1 MRALKATEFIAMND
15 REIIDLYFAR
25 NDAAVSETMAK
36 YGRMLR
42 SIAYGILHNSSDSE
56 ECENDTYLAAWN
68 RIPPLRPKVF
78 SAFLGRIARNLAINR
93 YRYYAA
99 DKRNRAL
106 EVALDELVEILPGGE
121 PAVEASAVAEC
132 VARYLSGKSR
142 AQRIVF
148 VRRYWYCDS
157 VNQIATDCGFSESKV
172 KSMLM
177 RMRRELRLELERS
190 GIRA

>member
-1 MRALKATEFIAMND
+1 MND

-25 NDAAVSETMAK
+25 DGAAVSETMGK

-42 SIAYGILHNSSDSE
+42 SIAYNILRNAADSE

-93 YRYYAA
+93 YRYYTA
-99 DKRNRAL
+99 DKRNRAF
-106 EVALDELVEILPGGE
+106 EVALDELGELLPGGG
-121 PAVEASAVAEC
+121 EADAGCDAAAVAEC
-132 VARYLSGKSR
+132 IEKYLSKKGRTK
-142 AQRIVF
+142 RIVF

-157 VNQIATDCGFSESKV
+157 VGQIASDCGFSESKV
-172 KSMLM
+172 KSMLL
-177 RMRRELRLELERS
+177 RMRRELKVELERS
-190 GIRA
+190 GIEL

>member
-1 MRALKATEFIAMND
+1 MND

-42 SIAYGILHNSSDSE
+42 SIAYGILQNSSDSE

-68 RIPPLRPKVF
+68 RIPPLRPRVL

-99 DKRNRAL
+99 EKRNRAL
-106 EVALDELVEILPGGE
+106 EVALDELVEILPGE
-121 PAVEASAVAEC
+121 PTIEASAVAEC
-132 VARYLSGKSR
+132 VARYLSGKGR

-148 VRRYWYCDS
+148 VRRYWYCDP
-157 VNQIATDCGFSESKV
+157 VHQIASDCGFSESKV